1 MYFVYLIINQKN
13 FSYVGYTVD
22 INKRI
27 LLHNKGKGAKYT
39 KGSKWKLIY
48 CKKYKSKSKAL
59 QEEYKLKKNHKL
71 RNLIKKNYLYYSQS
85 G

>member
-1 MYFVYLIINQKN
+1 MYFVYLIINQKD
-13 FSYVGYTVD
+13 FSYVGYTAN

-59 QEEYKLKKNHKL
+59 QEEYKLKKKSQIEKL
-71 RNLIKKNYLYYSQS
+71 N
-85 G
+85 

>member
-1 MYFVYLIINQKN
+1 MYFVYLIINQKD
-13 FSYVGYTVD
+13 FSYVGYTAD

-27 LLHNKGKGAKYT
+27 LLHNKGRGAKYT

-59 QEEYKLKKNHKL
+59 QEEYKLKKKSQ
-71 RNLIKKNYLYYSQS
+71 IKKLN
-85 G
+85 

>member
-1 MYFVYLIINQKN
+1 M
-13 FSYVGYTVD
+13 GYTVD

-71 RNLIKKNYLYYSQS
+71 RNLIKKNYLNYSQS

>member
-13 FSYVGYTVD
+13 FSYVGYTAN

-59 QEEYKLKKNHKL
+59 REEYKLKKNRKL
-71 RNLIKKNYLYYSQS
+71 RNFIKKKYLDYSQS